1 MLLVQVVL
9 LSDYPNPE
17 AIIQL
22 LKSGFR
28 TQFTDIELNSAETK
42 PKSFHL
48 TNLTSD
54 EMVTNRKNIKDAIG
68 VNPDFNSLTF
78 LIPFGTRKKISINF
92 APKDDSALVSTIL
105 LIRNNLTIIDALLLQ
120 GQGGNG
126 ILKIGNQLPG
136 PKSVL
141 SFELLEKHLKSC
153 SKSKTSSAASSSS
166 FPIEPTFTVHR
177 TFSAVN
183 VGKLSMRIKGF
194 TIGPQSGATP
204 MSCQGFGFKV
214 INCGPFDLRPNENKK
229 IHIAFTPDFTQFK
242 VKHLLSIVT
251 DNPSEK
257 IEYALVATLP
267 KHLLPHCNQ
276 SLPRPNW
283 EAVLYYCLVTMMM
296 FMILLAV
303 CVAFFDGDRILNYSF
318 YPVLTTFAV
327 TTFDADSM
335 GTASEDL
342 FHKLPNYSIE
352 DSKEVKRNT
361 ELRNRKVKTRNTR
374 TSEAREE
381 VNNDSNNS
389 SIYQRQS
396 WTQFLKKKFVR
407 RDSSGSDKSNNSN
420 TRSSSQTN
428 LSKYQS
434 LPQINVENVKKE
446 PVVSEKPINT
456 KSKTKKN
463 QKNDNDNKN
472 KKKIIYTTKQ
482 ENLTNVI
489 SSPPPPL
496 PDFDSSFD
504 EESFYRNSKTT
515 KKGRTSSFH
524 TESSGGSSSLELPY
538 KPKTVNTYNSNNVN
552 NSSVRTAKKT
562 KNKEDVVLD
571 DNESY
576 HSSNENSVI
585 WDSPISQFDSENAMN
600 ELVRQTEL
608 FAEKSQPFEHNI
620 KSRAKLNEPLAQ
632 SVSRE
637 SHLSSSWFRSATP
650 PASNSQ
656 HLVDESFLER
666 RTPPVRF
673 PQAVER
679 PIPSNPW
686 LKDLTPS
693 PATNSLDTELTHL
706 RETSSPWNSQN
717 HQNQSNDWN
726 CFAGI
731 ESTKELWNTPKWT
744 APPQTLTSNS
754 SQPSSLWND
763 SYAKN
768 LWNAKPTDLSST
780 WTDFASPASESASD
794 ATNANKMSSNCISDS
809 IDSSFNLFGR
819 SLWSPL
825 TTTATDTSA
834 TTSTTSA
841 DPLSTPSTTW
851 SFTPFSLFGS
861 SSQYNRNNDN
871 K

>member
-1 MLLVQVVL
+1 MIENPSSQMLLVQVVL

-54 EMVTNRKNIKDAIG
+54 EIVTNRKNIKDAIG
-68 VNPDFNSLTF
+68 VNPDSNSLTF
-78 LIPFGTRKKISINF
+78 LIPFGTRKKISISF

-136 PKSVL
+136 SKSVL

-153 SKSKTSSAASSSS
+153 SKSKPSPASSSSS

-194 TIGPQSGATP
+194 TIGPQSGTTP

-242 VKHLLSIVT
+242 VKQYLSIIT
-251 DNPSEK
+251 DNPNEK

-283 EAVLYYCLVTMMM
+283 EAVLYYCLVTMML

-303 CVAFFDGDRILNYSF
+303 CVAFFDGDRILNFSF
-318 YPVLTTFAV
+318 YPVLTTFAM
-327 TTFDADSM
+327 TTFDANNM
-335 GTASEDL
+335 GSVPEEI
-342 FHKLPNYSIE
+342 FHRLPNYSNE
-352 DSKEVKRNT
+352 ENKDNKRNT
-361 ELRNRKVKTRNTR
+361 ELRNRKVKTKNSR
-374 TSEAREE
+374 TSDTREE
-381 VNNDSNNS
+381 VNNESNS
-389 SIYQRQS
+389 SSVYQRQT

-434 LPQINVENVKKE
+434 LPQINIENTKKE
-446 PVVSEKPINT
+446 PIVVEKPVNT

-463 QKNDNDNKN
+463 QKNDNDKNN
-472 KKKIIYTTKQ
+472 KKKIIYTTKH

-496 PDFDSSFD
+496 PVFDSSFD
-504 EESFYRNSKTT
+504 EESFFRNSKTT

-538 KPKTVNTYNSNNVN
+538 KPKTVNNSNNN
-552 NSSVRTAKKT
+552 NSISSIAKNAKKP
-562 KNKEDVVLD
+562 KNREELMLD
-571 DNESY
+571 DNDSY
-576 HSSNENSVI
+576 HSSNENSII
-585 WDSPISQFDSENAMN
+585 WDSPISVFDADNAMN
-600 ELVRQTEL
+600 ELVHQTEL
-608 FAEKSQPFEHNI
+608 FAEKSQPIEHGF
-620 KSRAKLNEPLAQ
+620 KPRSKLNEPSPHTLNL
-632 SVSRE
+632 SRE
-637 SHLSSSWFRSATP
+637 SHLSNNWFRASTP
-650 PASNSQ
+650 PASTSQ
-656 HLVDESFLER
+656 HFDR
-666 RTPPVRF
+666 RVILG
-673 PQAVER
+673 EKD
-679 PIPSNPW
+679 PSGP
-686 LKDLTPS
+686 LPTG
-693 PATNSLDTELTHL
+693 
-706 RETSSPWNSQN
+706 RR
-717 HQNQSNDWN
+717 
-726 CFAGI
+726 
-731 ESTKELWNTPKWT
+731 
-744 APPQTLTSNS
+744 AP
-754 SQPSSLWND
+754 
-763 SYAKN
+763 
-768 LWNAKPTDLSST
+768 
-780 WTDFASPASESASD
+780 
-794 ATNANKMSSNCISDS
+794 DS
-809 IDSSFNLFGR
+809 I
-819 SLWSPL
+819 
-825 TTTATDTSA
+825 
-834 TTSTTSA
+834 
-841 DPLSTPSTTW
+841 
-851 SFTPFSLFGS
+851 
-861 SSQYNRNNDN
+861 
-871 K
+871 